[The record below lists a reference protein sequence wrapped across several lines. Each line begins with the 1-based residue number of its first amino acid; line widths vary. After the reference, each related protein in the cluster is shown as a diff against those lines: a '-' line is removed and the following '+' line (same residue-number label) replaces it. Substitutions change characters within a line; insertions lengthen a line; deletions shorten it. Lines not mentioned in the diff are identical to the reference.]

1 MLNPEKLT
9 PRLLFQLYTHNYD
22 RTLFEKLL
30 HDKLDDALRVISR
43 DKVRN
48 IRRGTPSLSCFADHH
63 INLDTFIEL
72 LNILDE
78 VVSLYHKETS
88 LSIFSFYMITA
99 DTHFDDVGILMNQY
113 DQFRVDHLLT
123 LQNSFLP

>member
-1 MLNPEKLT
+1 MLVPEKLT

-30 HDKLDDALRVISR
+30 RDKLDDALRVISK
-43 DKVRN
+43 DTVRN

-78 VVSLYHKETS
+78 VVSLK
-88 LSIFSFYMITA
+88 IKKKFIIFFSFYMIKV
-99 DTHFDDVGILMNQY
+99 DTHFDDVGILMSQY
-113 DQFRVDHLLT
+113 DQCM
-123 LQNSFLP
+123 

>member
-1 MLNPEKLT
+1 MLVPEKLT

-30 HDKLDDALRVISR
+30 RDKLDDALRVISK
-43 DKVRN
+43 DTVRN

-78 VVSLYHKETS
+78 VVSLKIKKKNFY
-88 LSIFSFYMITA
+88 IF
-99 DTHFDDVGILMNQY
+99 
-113 DQFRVDHLLT
+113 
-123 LQNSFLP
+123 